1 MLLLTPLA
9 VAAFNALAN
18 LMLFAILST
27 DCEDC
32 GFENLGLVLFGGVFA
47 AVAVGVV
54 LTLIR
59 LRLRDKKTESPAFI
73 SINPPK

>member
-9 VAAFNALAN
+9 AAVFDALAN

-27 DCEDC
+27 ECEDC
-32 GFENLGLVLFGGVFA
+32 GFENLGLILFGGVFA

-59 LRLRDKKTESPAFI
+59 LRLKDKKTESPAFI

>member
-1 MLLLTPLA
+1 MLLLTPMA
-9 VAAFNALAN
+9 AAAFNALAD
-18 LMLFAILST
+18 LFLFVVFST

-47 AVAVGVV
+47 AIAVGVV

-59 LRLRDKKTESPAFI
+59 LRLRAGKTESPAFI